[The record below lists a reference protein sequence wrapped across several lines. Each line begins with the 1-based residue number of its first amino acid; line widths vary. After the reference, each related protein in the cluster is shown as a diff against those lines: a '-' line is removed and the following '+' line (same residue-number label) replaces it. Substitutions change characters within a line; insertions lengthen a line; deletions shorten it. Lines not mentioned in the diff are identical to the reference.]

1 MPKKFDAELA
11 QLKERVISMGDT
23 AQSMFQTA
31 MRALVNRDESLVAKV
46 QQMEEQLDRD
56 QVEIDEAAIRL
67 MAVYGPVAVDLRF
80 VLMVARINTELER
93 IGDQAVN
100 MCENIQLLLTE
111 PELKKL
117 VDLPR
122 MADVAGWMV
131 RESVQSFKEGTT
143 QKAREVIKAD
153 GEVDALNDQIFR
165 ELLTY
170 MLGDPRTITRSL
182 ALILTAR
189 ALERIADHATNIAE
203 EVIFMVK
210 GEDVR
215 HPEAMH
221 ADEGSS

>member
-1 MPKKFDAELA
+1 MPTKLDESLGD
-11 QLKERVISMGDT
+11 LKEQIVSMGNV
-23 AQSMFQTA
+23 AQEMIKTA
-31 MRALVNRDESLVAKV
+31 MRALVERDPALVDKGN
-46 QQMEEQLDRD
+46 QFEEQVDRF
-56 QVEIDEAAIRL
+56 QVEVDDAVVRL
-67 MAVYGPVAVDLRF
+67 MAGFGPVALDLRF

-100 MCENIQLLLTE
+100 MCEHAQLLLRE

-122 MADVAGWMV
+122 MAEIASEMV
-131 RESVQSFKEGTT
+131 KDSLQAFRESSTS
-143 QKAREVIKAD
+143 KAAEVIKND

-170 MLGDPRTITRSL
+170 MLNDANTITRSL

-189 ALERIADHATNIAE
+189 SLERIADHATNIAE
-203 EVIFMVK
+203 EVIYMVK

-215 HPEAMH
+215 HPDVMH
-221 ADEGSS
+221 PES